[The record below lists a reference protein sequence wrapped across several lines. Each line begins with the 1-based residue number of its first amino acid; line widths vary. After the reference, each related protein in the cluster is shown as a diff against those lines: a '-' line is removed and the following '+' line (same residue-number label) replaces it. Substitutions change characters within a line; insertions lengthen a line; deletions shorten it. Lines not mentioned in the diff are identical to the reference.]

1 MKKIVILLCVY
12 AIPLIAYSQN
22 EFEIKKSIESSLA
35 EFFSHLSQLNDNEEP
50 IQPSTIA
57 SHYCGEHYFIANGKE
72 TTLVAFLTA
81 YRSTLGN
88 NYINHTVN
96 IPRGN
101 IKKTSTAATDRRWTV
116 KAILSRSSATDEDS
130 YIRDEDVTLVVQWN
144 GLEKDVSILDIT
156 FSTPLQKVYPQVR
169 REYRFE
175 IDKYKSNL
183 LVPSEGGEWTISV
196 ISSYR
201 DVKYYPGFPDKDVV
215 GRDFPAKFTYSAS
228 RDLGVK
234 VMESS
239 NTMKGL
245 LRGNFNKHNRQ
256 YTITL
261 SQEGNTKNLQVPINQ
276 EGRGFN
282 FFDFDKKYSDYY
294 QFDVLYSLKYNFGL
308 SGLYTFENSRFSIGA
323 LIALNF
329 DTFRAMEDLALVSQ
343 SYHFESITGGNTSDV
358 TNGYKKN
365 VHTDTPSST
374 SYSEM
379 MDPYNEAKHYTKRM
393 LYLLQGGFA
402 VNQWLSIHLGLG
414 AASAR
419 NLHFMQIAYTRTV
432 YSFEK
437 QDASL
442 PDIPDEVVYTHTF
455 KDYYYKDA
463 TKWGFAIRPALNFHI
478 PLNEDFDL
486 ALGAGYTFVTH
497 LKDANSFDFS
507 VGIRWVY

>member
-101 IKKTSTAATDRRWTV
+101 IKKTSTAATDH
-116 KAILSRSSATDEDS
+116 
-130 YIRDEDVTLVVQWN
+130 
-144 GLEKDVSILDIT
+144 IT

-442 PDIPDEVVYTHTF
+442 PDIPDEVVYTHTY

>member
-1 MKKIVILLCVY
+1 M
-12 AIPLIAYSQN
+12 
-22 EFEIKKSIESSLA
+22 
-35 EFFSHLSQLNDNEEP
+35 
-50 IQPSTIA
+50 
-57 SHYCGEHYFIANGKE
+57 
-72 TTLVAFLTA
+72 
-81 YRSTLGN
+81 
-88 NYINHTVN
+88 
-96 IPRGN
+96 
-101 IKKTSTAATDRRWTV
+101 
-116 KAILSRSSATDEDS
+116 
-130 YIRDEDVTLVVQWN
+130 
-144 GLEKDVSILDIT
+144 
-156 FSTPLQKVYPQVR
+156 
-169 REYRFE
+169 
-175 IDKYKSNL
+175 
-183 LVPSEGGEWTISV
+183 
-196 ISSYR
+196 
-201 DVKYYPGFPDKDVV
+201 
-215 GRDFPAKFTYSAS
+215 
-228 RDLGVK
+228 
-234 VMESS
+234 
-239 NTMKGL
+239 
-245 LRGNFNKHNRQ
+245 
-256 YTITL
+256 
-261 SQEGNTKNLQVPINQ
+261 
-276 EGRGFN
+276 
-282 FFDFDKKYSDYY
+282 
-294 QFDVLYSLKYNFGL
+294 LYSLKYNFGL

-442 PDIPDEVVYTHTF
+442 PDIPDEVVYTHTY